1 MMKMLDC
8 IEKNE
13 PITIYGDGNE
23 YYDFVSVL
31 DCARANYLALKTK
44 KFGYYNIG
52 SGMKTS
58 LRELAELLIKL
69 KKKLEYYT
77 KKIPIKL

>member
-31 DCARANYLALKTK
+31 DYV
-44 KFGYYNIG
+44 
-52 SGMKTS
+52 
-58 LRELAELLIKL
+58 ELI
-69 KKKLEYYT
+69 
-77 KKIPIKL
+77 I